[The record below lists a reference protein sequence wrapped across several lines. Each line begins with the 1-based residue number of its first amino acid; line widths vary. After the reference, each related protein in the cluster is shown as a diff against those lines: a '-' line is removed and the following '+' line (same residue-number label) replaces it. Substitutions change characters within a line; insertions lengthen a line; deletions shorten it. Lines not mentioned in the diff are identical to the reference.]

1 MANAS
6 LPARLARACDG
17 SFAVE
22 LALLAPV
29 LILLV
34 GGMLD
39 YGAMTYQSM
48 ALQSAA
54 RSAAEYLRTHPSDV
68 AGANAVA
75 AEASSL
81 QPQGLVV
88 NAGSACE
95 CPGGAAVA
103 CANFCAGG
111 ALPNLYLAVTVTQ
124 DFAPLLPYPWVAGP
138 VVLRGAA
145 TLRAR

>member
-1 MANAS
+1 MAHRS
-6 LPARLARACDG
+6 VLVRLVRARDG

-34 GGMLD
+34 GGVLD
-39 YGAMTYQSM
+39 YGTMTYQAM

-75 AEASSL
+75 AAASSL
-81 QPQGLVV
+81 QPQGLAVTS
-88 NAGSACE
+88 GSVCE
-95 CPGGAAVA
+95 CPGGTAAA
-103 CANFCAGG
+103 CTAVCAGG

-124 DFAPLLPYPWVAGP
+124 NFAPLLPYPWVAGP
-138 VVLRGAA
+138 VALRGVA